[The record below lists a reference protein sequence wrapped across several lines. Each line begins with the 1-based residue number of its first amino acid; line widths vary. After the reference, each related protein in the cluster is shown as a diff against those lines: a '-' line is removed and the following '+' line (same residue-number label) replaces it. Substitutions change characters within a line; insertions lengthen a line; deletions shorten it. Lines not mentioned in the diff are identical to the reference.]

1 MWKESFHLIPHGKGS
16 SYNKIIQ
23 KTFRKFLL
31 KNGRKQLF
39 SKKIL
44 QRKGRRNNE
53 TLNFC
58 FIHFIFLIAT
68 IPFIFVL
75 YIYILYVLINGFQL
89 HLNQI
94 NSYRAKYFLF
104 LCSIYIVWPSK
115 KIVHACFDFKKIMLS
130 LPYYVINIPIL
141 ACTHNSL
148 SIYYYSLPVK
158 QRFQILRNHLAQT
171 FGFGVGRQ
179 RRDITSSV

>member
-23 KTFRKFLL
+23 KTFRNFLF
-31 KNGRKQLF
+31 KKGRKQLF

-94 NSYRAKYFLF
+94 NSYRAKYFCFYVVYSLAFQKDRSCMLRFKKKKYAKFTILCDQHSNSSLYAQLF
-104 LCSIYIVWPSK
+104 INILIFSPSK
-115 KIVHACFDFKKIMLS
+115 IEVLDPAKPFGT
-130 LPYYVINIPIL
+130 NIWVRSRTV
-141 ACTHNSL
+141 AT
-148 SIYYYSLPVK
+148 
-158 QRFQILRNHLAQT
+158 
-171 FGFGVGRQ
+171 
-179 RRDITSSV
+179 